1 VANWMEMATDERRDL
16 AELLAYLT
24 PEQWR
29 HESLC
34 EGWTVR
40 DVVAHV
46 VSFEELSWLGVVA
59 AFARNGIGGGRVNQA
74 RLDVYRDHQPQQL
87 VDLLRAHL
95 TPRGL
100 TAAFGGRIGLTDCLI
115 HHQDIRRPLGIPRA
129 IPQQRLVTAL
139 NFSLR
144 SPVLPS
150 KRNGVGLRLRAT
162 DFDWQHGDGDELS
175 GPAES
180 ILLALAGRI
189 DALSELEGPG
199 LTRLQGR
206 VAVA

>member
-34 EGWTVR
+34 DGWTVR

-129 IPQQRLVTAL
+129 IPQQRPLSTSRCARPFFRRSATVSVFGCARPTSIGSTVTAT
-139 NFSLR
+139 NFPVRR
-144 SPVLPS
+144 SRSSWRLPGAS
-150 KRNGVGLRLRAT
+150 
-162 DFDWQHGDGDELS
+162 
-175 GPAES
+175 
-180 ILLALAGRI
+180 
-189 DALSELEGPG
+189 
-199 LTRLQGR
+199 TRSASSRDR
-206 VAVA
+206 V